1 MSDNI
6 VNLRRA
12 RKRQDRRRDDAKAAE
27 NRIVYGMTKAER
39 RSLEAQ
45 REKADRDLDA
55 RRIVGP
61 DDR

>member
-1 MSDNI
+1 MGDI

-39 RSLEAQ
+39 RLIEAE
-45 REKADRDLDA
+45 REKADRDLNA
-55 RRIVGP
+55 HRIIGP

>member
-1 MSDNI
+1 MGDI

-39 RSLEAQ
+39 RSLEAR

>member
-1 MSDNI
+1 MGDI

-45 REKADRDLDA
+45 RQKADRDLDA

>member
-1 MSDNI
+1 MGDI

-27 NRIVYGMTKAER
+27 NRAVYGMTKAER
-39 RSLEAQ
+39 RSLEAH

-55 RRIVGP
+55 CRIVGP

>member
-1 MSDNI
+1 MGDI

-55 RRIVGP
+55 RRILGP

>member
-1 MSDNI
+1 MGDI

-27 NRIVYGMTKAER
+27 NRAVYGMTKAER

-45 REKADRDLDA
+45 REKADRDLNA

>member
-1 MSDNI
+1 MGDI

-12 RKRQDRRRDDAKAAE
+12 RKRQDQRRGDAKAAE

-39 RSLEAQ
+39 RSIEAE
-45 REKADRDLDA
+45 REKADRDLDT

>member
-1 MSDNI
+1 MGDI

>member
-1 MSDNI
+1 MGDI

-27 NRIVYGMTKAER
+27 NRIVYGKTKAEL

>member
-1 MSDNI
+1 MGDI

-12 RKRQDRRRDDAKAAE
+12 RKRQDRRRDDVKAAE

>member
-1 MSDNI
+1 MGDI

-39 RSLEAQ
+39 RSLEAE

>member
-1 MSDNI
+1 MGDI

-27 NRIVYGMTKAER
+27 NRIVYGMTKAEWH
-39 RSLEAQ
+39 SLKAQ

-55 RRIVGP
+55 RRILGP

>member
-1 MSDNI
+1 
-6 VNLRRA
+6 
-12 RKRQDRRRDDAKAAE
+12 
-27 NRIVYGMTKAER
+27 MTKAER
-39 RSLEAQ
+39 RSLEAH

>member
-1 MSDNI
+1 MGDI

-12 RKRQDRRRDDAKAAE
+12 RKRQDRRRDDGKAAE

>member
-1 MSDNI
+1 VGDI

-12 RKRQDRRRDDAKAAE
+12 RKRRDRRRDDAKAAE
-27 NRIVYGMTKAER
+27 NRILHGTPKAER
-39 RSLEAQ
+39 RSIEAE

>member
-1 MSDNI
+1 MGDI

-39 RSLEAQ
+39 RSLEAL